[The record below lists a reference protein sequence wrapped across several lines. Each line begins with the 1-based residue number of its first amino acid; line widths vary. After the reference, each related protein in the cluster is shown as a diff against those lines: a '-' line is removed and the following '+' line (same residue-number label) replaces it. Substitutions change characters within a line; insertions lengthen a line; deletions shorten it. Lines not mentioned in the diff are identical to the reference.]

1 MVQINWT
8 HQSLIDLENI
18 AEYISKDSKYYAK
31 LQIIKIKNSVEILKF
46 QMHVGKSVPEFER
59 NDLKQLIQGRYR
71 IIYKIINEN
80 RVDIITIH
88 HGSRD
93 LTRRKI

>member
-8 HQSLIDLENI
+8 HQSLTDLENI

-31 LQIIKIKNSVEILKF
+31 LQIIKIKNSVEILKS
-46 QMHVGKSVPEFER
+46 QIHVGQRVPEFER

>member
-8 HQSLIDLENI
+8 HQSLTDLENI

-31 LQIIKIKNSVEILKF
+31 LQIIKIKNSVEILKS
-46 QMHVGKSVPEFER
+46 QIHVGQRVLEFER